1 MAVKHLTPM
10 EDLKSD
16 QQSGKELLIDRKNSP
31 STWFQAILSLIALVG
46 FVGLGGVTYF
56 TWLSIENEHVFLS
69 GMKAALG
76 IIGSFISVIS
86 LCCSSNS
93 PGLGIFTGFYL
104 LLILLPVIAVNG
116 VMLAFY
122 KTDNSAYFTA
132 ISEDQDHWEEK
143 YGDMTMEEAV
153 ENANQMSYLCGMAG
167 IAMAGLVSLM
177 TLSFASLANATQ
189 TMREFVEVM
198 CLSVS
203 GISLALGMRALL
215 LLNLFD
221 DKQLVESVDRNN
233 ALFLL
238 FIAAATIVLC
248 IFVVMMIARS
258 YSGKVIF
265 SSLIIFILA
274 CGACYLGWLNLDG
287 AALYD
292 PQTKE
297 DGTVV
302 DSFICS
308 DVLGRTSEE
317 WLAHMGCFNK
327 FSPIEECPDRA
338 HLVANWDGEGDAC
351 MNETCCALLRYDV
364 KNSFI
369 VTGVMAFTLG
379 AMATLMLLM
388 ACYLKSDLD
397 GYNRDDNKCDVL
409 VIIMII
415 LMTLGAGGVGMFVFM
430 IAGGVPF
437 PGDAE
442 MTGSMIDAG
451 LVDSHLVTPTD
462 LCMASFFEVILFP
475 KPSCDRC
482 HNVLY
487 VNITA
492 SNAILVMDEHSP
504 NIQNKTDTYISFQT
518 ESEEEAGRLMSS
530 VQFCSKCMLEDG
542 EATIKANIVEFKE
555 EI

>member
-1 MAVKHLTPM
+1 
-10 EDLKSD
+10 
-16 QQSGKELLIDRKNSP
+16 
-31 STWFQAILSLIALVG
+31 
-46 FVGLGGVTYF
+46 
-56 TWLSIENEHVFLS
+56 
-69 GMKAALG
+69 
-76 IIGSFISVIS
+76 
-86 LCCSSNS
+86 
-93 PGLGIFTGFYL
+93 
-104 LLILLPVIAVNG
+104 
-116 VMLAFY
+116 
-122 KTDNSAYFTA
+122 
-132 ISEDQDHWEEK
+132 
-143 YGDMTMEEAV
+143 
-153 ENANQMSYLCGMAG
+153 MSYLCGMAG

-504 NIQNKTDTYISFQT
+504 NIHNKTDTYISFQT

-530 VQFCSKCMLEDG
+530 V
-542 EATIKANIVEFKE
+542 
-555 EI
+555 